1 MEIKDAGRV
10 VAVSEGSLKVTSD
23 INTLLLII
31 ILAVLTGFAGSQ
43 MVFNYLSARD
53 RQQLMDLQVI
63 SMVAG
68 TTANTEQL
76 MDIKFQY
83 KDVLNKKSKGA
94 TK

>member
-1 MEIKDAGRV
+1 MQVTDAGRV
-10 VAVSEGSLKVTSD
+10 VAVSESALKATSD

-76 MDIKFQY
+76 MDIKAQY
-83 KDVLNKKSKGA
+83 KDVLNKKKGA
-94 TK
+94 RQ